1 MTTFIFF
8 QKAEWKRK
16 MRELQ
21 GEHAAQ
27 KREVTLLGWSGGA
40 GFPETSSYPTAP
52 PSSTT
57 TPLKP
62 VGWYFVAD
70 GVPRGRPPS
79 IHGRGQLPGQQPPW
93 PGVGASGPFLLNPTP
108 ALLCGPLCRDPFSPP
123 WRAVLETSDALT
135 GHFMFGPF
143 FETPPRREP
152 GGCGPQPSFRGS
164 PNGRA
169 QILRPGNREQQ
180 ASG

>member
-62 VGWYFVAD
+62 VGWCFVAD
-70 GVPRGRPPS
+70 SVPGGRPPINTRKRS
-79 IHGRGQLPGQQPPW
+79 AARTAASLARSRGLWAFSSEPNTCITLWSPMQGPLQPPMESCAGNLRCIDW
-93 PGVGASGPFLLNPTP
+93 SFHVW
-108 ALLCGPLCRDPFSPP
+108 ALL
-123 WRAVLETSDALT
+123 
-135 GHFMFGPF
+135 
-143 FETPPRREP
+143 
-152 GGCGPQPSFRGS
+152 
-164 PNGRA
+164 
-169 QILRPGNREQQ
+169 
-180 ASG
+180 

>member
-1 MTTFIFF
+1 
-8 QKAEWKRK
+8 